1 MMPDFSVAN
10 FRKTFEFSE
19 KTKGELRQL
28 IHPYY
33 ICNLILAFSF
43 LFLKLTKPFCTMLF
57 ATGPVS
63 QVDSS
68 SLVINYDFKIS
79 SGSL

>member
-63 QVDSS
+63 KVDCSP
-68 SLVINYDFKIS
+68 VINDDDFKIS
-79 SGSL
+79 SGGL

>member
-1 MMPDFSVAN
+1 MVDFSVAN
-10 FRKTFEFSE
+10 FRKTFEFTE

-57 ATGPVS
+57 ASGPVS
-63 QVDSS
+63 QIEKPSFNSS
-68 SLVINYDFKIS
+68 DYKF
-79 SGSL
+79 SGGV

>member
-68 SLVINYDFKIS
+68 LVINYDLKIS

>member
-63 QVDSS
+63 QVDGSP
-68 SLVINYDFKIS
+68 VINYYFKIS
-79 SGSL
+79 SGGL

>member
-68 SLVINYDFKIS
+68 LVINYDFKIS